1 VQVLNITNLSPA
13 VYYNAYSAGGAAME
27 LDVYA
32 DVVFGI
38 NFVMDLLILW
48 VAGKLAGRRAK
59 LWRLALGALIMA
71 LAYCAVT
78 FVGNLPPFFHLI
90 STVIMLIAGLWAAF
104 APMNFVVLSKLVLFS
119 YLTAF
124 LIGGI
129 GMGLFYT
136 ARFSDIISNIT
147 SVSVSDFKLPILAG
161 AVAAFYVLFRF
172 GSKWLETR
180 AIKRQICMAVRI
192 FFGDRDL
199 ELNALVDTG
208 NSLRDPLS
216 HAPVIVAEFDS
227 VKAFLPDSVKLLFYE
242 KQENNLQNLL
252 MSASTDDF
260 TDRLRMIPYESL
272 GRQNG
277 LLIGFRPDRV
287 EIMREKDTI
296 TLSDVVIG
304 IYNRSL
310 SRNGDYQGL
319 LNPELVT

>member
-1 VQVLNITNLSPA
+1 MS
-13 VYYNAYSAGGAAME
+13 

-32 DVVFGI
+32 DVVFVI
-38 NFVMDLLILW
+38 NFLMDLLILW
-48 VAGKLAGRRAK
+48 IAGKLTIRRAK

-71 LAYCAVT
+71 FSYCAIT
-78 FVGNLPPFFHLI
+78 FIANLHTFYHLL
-90 STVIMLIAGLWAAF
+90 STIIMLIIGIWAAY
-104 APMNFVVLSKLVLFS
+104 APINLIVLSKLVLFS
-119 YLTAF
+119 YFSAF
-124 LIGGI
+124 FIGGI
-129 GMGLFYT
+129 CIGLFFNT
-136 ARFSDIISNIT
+136 KFPDIISNIT
-147 SVSVSDFKLPILAG
+147 GVLLNGFSLPILLG

-172 GSKWLETR
+172 CSQWLETR
-180 AIKRQICMAVRI
+180 AIKRQICMAVRV
-192 FFGDRDL
+192 FFGERNL

-216 HAPVIVAEFDS
+216 NAPVIVAEFDS

-252 MSASTDDF
+252 MSASSDEF
-260 TDRLRMIPYESL
+260 TGRLRMIPYESL

-287 EIMREKDTI
+287 EIMRERDII

-319 LNPELVT
+319 LNPELIGY

>member
-1 VQVLNITNLSPA
+1 
-13 VYYNAYSAGGAAME
+13 ME
-27 LDVYA
+27 LTVYA
-32 DVVFGI
+32 DVVFLI
-38 NFVMDLLILW
+38 NFVMDLLIIW

-59 LWRLALGALIMA
+59 LWRLALGAFIMA
-71 LAYCAVT
+71 ISYCAVT
-78 FVGNLPPFFHLI
+78 FIGDLHAFYHLLSAI
-90 STVIMLIAGLWAAF
+90 IMLIIGIWAAY
-104 APMNFVVLSKLVLFS
+104 APLKLVVLCKLALFS
-119 YLTAF
+119 YLSAF

-129 GMGLFYT
+129 GMGLYYT
-136 ARFSDIISNIT
+136 SRFSDIIGNIT
-147 SVSVSDFKLPILAG
+147 SIPVNDLGLPILLG
-161 AVAAFYVLFRF
+161 AAAAFFVLFRF
-172 GSKWLETR
+172 GSQWLETR

-192 FFGDRDL
+192 FFGDRNL

-252 MSASTDDF
+252 ISAHTDEF
-260 TDRLRMIPYESL
+260 SDRLRMIPYESL
-272 GRQNG
+272 GKQNG

-287 EIMREKDTI
+287 EITREKDTLA
-296 TLSDVVIG
+296 LSDVVIG

-319 LNPELVT
+319 LNPEIIGC

>member
-1 VQVLNITNLSPA
+1 
-13 VYYNAYSAGGAAME
+13 ME
-27 LDVYA
+27 PVVYA
-32 DVVFGI
+32 DVVFAI

-48 VAGKLAGRRAK
+48 VAGKLAGRRAR
-59 LWRLALGALIMA
+59 LWRMAMGALIMA

-78 FVGNLPPFFHLI
+78 FVGNLHPFYSLL
-90 STVIMLIAGLWAAF
+90 STVIMLIIGIYAAF
-104 APMNFVVLSKLVLFS
+104 APINIVVLSKLVLFS
-119 YLTAF
+119 YLITF

-136 ARFSDIISNIT
+136 AHFSDIIDNVTEVFAGNLS
-147 SVSVSDFKLPILAG
+147 LLILLG
-161 AVAAFYVLFRF
+161 AVAAFFILFRF
-172 GSKWLETR
+172 GSKWMESR

-192 FFGDRDL
+192 FFGDRNL

-216 HAPVIVAEFDS
+216 HAPVIIAEFDS

-242 KQENNLQNLL
+242 KQENDLQNLL
-252 MSASTDDF
+252 MSAAGTDEF
-260 TDRLRMIPYESL
+260 TGRLRMIPYESL

-287 EIMREKDTI
+287 EIMGEKDTI
-296 TLSDVVIG
+296 ALSDVVIG

-319 LNPELVT
+319 LNPELIGY

>member
-1 VQVLNITNLSPA
+1 
-13 VYYNAYSAGGAAME
+13 ME
-27 LDVYA
+27 VDVYA
-32 DVVFGI
+32 DVVFAI
-38 NFVMDLLILW
+38 NFVMDLLIIW

-59 LWRLALGALIMA
+59 LRRLMLGAFIMA
-71 LAYCAVT
+71 LSYCAVT
-78 FVGNLPPFFHLI
+78 FGGSTRPFYYLL
-90 STVIMLIAGLWAAF
+90 SAVVMLILGIMAAY
-104 APMNFVVLSKLVLFS
+104 APLNLIVLSKLVLFS
-119 YLTAF
+119 YLSAF

-136 ARFSDIISNIT
+136 SHFPDIIGNIT
-147 SVSVSDFKLPILAG
+147 NNFSLLILVG
-161 AVAAFYVLFRF
+161 AVAAFAVLFRF
-172 GSKWLETR
+172 GSRWLESR

-192 FFGDRDL
+192 FFGDRNL

-252 MSASTDDF
+252 TYASTDDF
-260 TDRLRMIPYESL
+260 SGRLRMIPYESL
-272 GRQNG
+272 GKQNG

-287 EIMREKDTI
+287 EIMRENDTVA
-296 TLSDVVIG
+296 LSDVVIG

-319 LNPELVT
+319 LNPELIGC

>member
-1 VQVLNITNLSPA
+1 
-13 VYYNAYSAGGAAME
+13 ME

-32 DVVFGI
+32 DVVFII
-38 NFVMDLLILW
+38 NFVMDLIILW
-48 VAGKLAGRRAK
+48 AAGKLTGRRAK
-59 LWRLALGALIMA
+59 LRRLALGALIMA

-78 FVGNLPPFFHLI
+78 FVSGLHAFYLLL
-90 STVIMLIAGLWAAF
+90 STVIMLIMGICAAY
-104 APMNFVVLSKLVLFS
+104 APINLIVLSKLVLFS
-119 YLTAF
+119 YFTAF

-136 ARFSDIISNIT
+136 SRLSDIIGNIT
-147 SVSVSDFKLPILAG
+147 EVFMFNFMLPILIA

-172 GSKWLETR
+172 GSQWLENR

-192 FFGDRDL
+192 FFGDRNL

-216 HAPVIVAEFDS
+216 QAPVIVAEFDS
-227 VKAFLPDSVKLLFYE
+227 VKSFLPDSVKLLFYE
-242 KQENNLQNLL
+242 KQENDLQNLL
-252 MSASTDDF
+252 MSASSDEF
-260 TDRLRMIPYESL
+260 TGRLRMIPYESL

-287 EIMREKDTI
+287 EIMREKDII
-296 TLSDVVIG
+296 TLPDVVIG

-310 SRNGDYQGL
+310 SRNGEYQGL
-319 LNPELVT
+319 LNPELIGC

>member
-1 VQVLNITNLSPA
+1 
-13 VYYNAYSAGGAAME
+13 ME
-27 LDVYA
+27 VDVYA
-32 DVVFGI
+32 DVVFAI
-38 NFVMDLLILW
+38 NFVMDLLIIW

-59 LWRLALGALIMA
+59 LRRLMLGAFIMA
-71 LAYCAVT
+71 LSYCAVT
-78 FVGNLPPFFHLI
+78 FGGSTRPFYYLL
-90 STVIMLIAGLWAAF
+90 SAVVMLILGIMAAY
-104 APMNFVVLSKLVLFS
+104 APLNLIVLSKLVLFS
-119 YLTAF
+119 YLSAF

-136 ARFSDIISNIT
+136 SHFPDIIGSIT
-147 SVSVSDFKLPILAG
+147 NNFSLLILVG
-161 AVAAFYVLFRF
+161 AVAAFAVLFRF
-172 GSKWLETR
+172 GSRWLESR

-192 FFGDRDL
+192 FFGDRNL

-252 MSASTDDF
+252 TYASTDDF
-260 TDRLRMIPYESL
+260 SGRLRMIPYESL
-272 GRQNG
+272 GKQNG

-287 EIMREKDTI
+287 EIMRENDTVA
-296 TLSDVVIG
+296 LSDVVIG

-319 LNPELVT
+319 LNPELIGC